1 MRPSIASFIHNQTQ
15 LPAHRIEKV
24 LELLSGGATIPFIA
38 RYRKEMTGS
47 LDETDIGRIAVG
59 QKSYTEITHRQD
71 FILETIRN
79 QEKLTPELERTILQ
93 TMDPTILE
101 DLYLPYKVKRKTRAT
116 KARELGLEPLAD
128 ALWKQTYDYVER
140 LVKPYIGGE
149 VPDAETALQGARDIL
164 AERIS
169 EDSALRGWLRD
180 AFLRHAVIHSKL
192 VKSKEENAQKYRDYF
207 AFTEKLMT
215 IPSHRLLAILRGE
228 QEGCLRIHIEPDPE
242 RTLDQLL
249 LKVCRNRSESA
260 GQVAQAMEDAYKRL
274 LQPSL
279 ENEMKTQ
286 AKEKADSEA
295 IQIFA
300 QNLRALLLAA
310 PLGERRVMALD
321 PGFRTGCKVALL
333 DRDGTL
339 LHHGTI
345 YPHPPHS
352 KAEEARQ
359 AVRHWIDRFQVE
371 AIAIGNGTAGRETL
385 EWLHQSLGDSWKERI
400 YLISE
405 SGASIY
411 SASEVAR
418 EEFPDLDLTV
428 RGAIS
433 IGRRL
438 KDPLAELIK
447 IDPKSIGVGQY
458 QHDVNQK
465 ALKERLDREVE
476 YCVNQVG
483 INLNTASQQ
492 LLTYVSGV
500 GPALA
505 ANIVQYRSEHGAFTQ
520 KKTLLSVPKLGPKA
534 YEQCAGFLRIRD
546 AVNPLDNTGVHPER
560 YGLVEHIAR
569 DQGTNLAGLIRHP
582 DRLKSIVLDRY
593 TSTDVG
599 LPTLQDILQELEK
612 PGLDPRG
619 EAAPP
624 SFAANIRTIDD
635 LQPGM
640 ILPGVVT
647 NLTQFGAFIDLGI
660 KESGMVHLSQMA
672 DRYIKHPD
680 EVVSLQQQVTVNI
693 LDIDHGRKRI
703 SLTMKGVN

>member
-1 MRPSIASFIHNQTQ
+1 MRPSITSYINAQTQ
-15 LPAHRIEKV
+15 LSTHRIDKV
-24 LELLSGGATIPFIA
+24 LELLTGGATIPFIA

-47 LDETDIGRIAVG
+47 LDETEIGRVAEL
-59 QKSYTEITHRQD
+59 KKHYEEIIHRQD
-71 FILETIRN
+71 FILDTIRN
-79 QEKLTPELERTILQ
+79 QDKLTPELERTILQ
-93 TMDPTILE
+93 TMDPAILE
-101 DLYLPYKVKRKTRAT
+101 DLYLPFKVKRKTRAT
-116 KARELGLEPLAD
+116 KAKELGLEPLAD
-128 ALWKQTYDYVER
+128 ALWKQTYEYVDR

-149 VPDAETALQGARDIL
+149 VPDAEAALQGARDIL

-169 EDSALRGWLRD
+169 EDASLRGWLRD
-180 AFLRHAVIHSKL
+180 TFQRHAHIHSKL
-192 VKSKEENAQKYRDYF
+192 VKSKEEDAQKYRDYF
-207 AFTEKLMT
+207 EFSEKLAT

-228 QEGCLRIHIEPDPE
+228 QEGFLRIHAEPDAE
-242 RTLDQLL
+242 RTQDQLNRR
-249 LKVCRNRSESA
+249 VCKNRSESA
-260 GQVAQAMEDAYKRL
+260 AQVGKAAEDAYKRL

-279 ENEMKTQ
+279 ENELKNV
-286 AKEKADSEA
+286 AKEKADTEA

-310 PLGERRVMALD
+310 PLGERRVLAID

-333 DRDGTL
+333 DRDGTF

-345 YPHPPHS
+345 YPHPPQS
-352 KAEEARQ
+352 NSGEAFQ
-359 AVRHWIDRFQVE
+359 AIRHWIDRYSME

-385 EWLHQSLGDSWKERI
+385 EWLHQSLDPSWRERI
-400 YLISE
+400 YLVSE

-465 ALKERLDREVE
+465 ALKDKLDREVE

-483 INLNTASQQ
+483 INLNTASRQ
-492 LLTYVSGV
+492 LLTYVSGL
-500 GPALA
+500 GPVIAE
-505 ANIVQYRSEHGAFTQ
+505 NIVQYRMEHGAFRD
-520 KKTLLSVPKLGPKA
+520 KATLLKVAKLGPKA

-546 AVNPLDNTGVHPER
+546 AANPLDNTGVHPER
-560 YGLVEHIAR
+560 YELVRKMASDQHTDLHGLLH
-569 DQGTNLAGLIRHP
+569 DGGK
-582 DRLKSIVLDRY
+582 LKSIELAHY
-593 TSTDVG
+593 TSAEVG
-599 LPTLQDILQELEK
+599 LPTLQDIVRELEK

-624 SFAANIRTIDD
+624 EFAAHIRSIDD

-640 ILPGVVT
+640 VLPGVV
-647 NLTQFGAFIDLGI
+647 NNITQFGAFIDLGI
-660 KESGMVHLSQMA
+660 KESGLVHLSQMA
-672 DRYIKHPD
+672 DRYIKHPE
-680 EVVSLQQQVTVNI
+680 EVVSLQQQVTVKI
-693 LDIDHGRKRI
+693 LDIDHARKRI
-703 SLTMKGVN
+703 SLTMKGL

>member
-1 MRPSIASFIHNQTQ
+1 MRPSITSYINAQTQ
-15 LPAHRIEKV
+15 LSTHRIDKV
-24 LELLSGGATIPFIA
+24 LELLTGGATIPFIA

-47 LDETDIGRIAVG
+47 LDETEIGRVAEL
-59 QKSYTEITHRQD
+59 KKHYEEIIHRQD
-71 FILETIRN
+71 FILDTIRN
-79 QEKLTPELERTILQ
+79 QDKLTPELERTILQ
-93 TMDPTILE
+93 TMDPAILE
-101 DLYLPYKVKRKTRAT
+101 DLYLPFKVKRKTRAT
-116 KARELGLEPLAD
+116 KAKELGLEPLAD
-128 ALWKQTYDYVER
+128 ALWKQTYEYVDR

-149 VPDAETALQGARDIL
+149 VPDAEAALQGARDIL

-169 EDSALRGWLRD
+169 EDATLRGWLRD
-180 AFLRHAVIHSKL
+180 TFQRHAHIHSKL
-192 VKSKEENAQKYRDYF
+192 VKSKEEDAQKYRDYF
-207 AFTEKLMT
+207 EFSEKLAT

-228 QEGCLRIHIEPDPE
+228 QEGFLRIHAEPDAE
-242 RTLDQLL
+242 RTQDQLNRR
-249 LKVCRNRSESA
+249 VCKNRSESA
-260 GQVAQAMEDAYKRL
+260 AQVGKAAEDAYKRL

-279 ENEMKTQ
+279 ENELKNV
-286 AKEKADSEA
+286 AKDKADTEA

-310 PLGERRVMALD
+310 PLGERRVLAID

-333 DRDGTL
+333 DRDGTF

-345 YPHPPHS
+345 YPHPPQS
-352 KAEEARQ
+352 NSGEAFQ
-359 AVRHWIDRFQVE
+359 ALRHWIDRYSME

-385 EWLHQSLGDSWKERI
+385 EWLHQSLDSSWRERI
-400 YLISE
+400 YLVSE

-465 ALKERLDREVE
+465 ALKDKLDREVE
-476 YCVNQVG
+476 FCVNQVG
-483 INLNTASQQ
+483 INLNTASRQ
-492 LLTYVSGV
+492 LLTYVSGL
-500 GPALA
+500 GPVIAE
-505 ANIVQYRSEHGAFTQ
+505 NIVQYRMEHGAFRD
-520 KKTLLSVPKLGPKA
+520 KATLLKVAKLGPKA

-546 AVNPLDNTGVHPER
+546 AANPLDNTGVHPER
-560 YGLVEHIAR
+560 YELVRKMASDQHTDLHGLLH
-569 DQGTNLAGLIRHP
+569 DGGK
-582 DRLKSIVLDRY
+582 LKSIELAHY
-593 TSTDVG
+593 TSAEVG
-599 LPTLQDILQELEK
+599 LPTLKDIVRELEK

-624 SFAANIRTIDD
+624 EFAAHIRSIDD

-640 ILPGVVT
+640 VLPGVV
-647 NLTQFGAFIDLGI
+647 NNITQFGAFIDLGI
-660 KESGMVHLSQMA
+660 KESGLVHLSQMA
-672 DRYIKHPD
+672 DRYIKHPE
-680 EVVSLQQQVTVNI
+680 EVVSLQQQVTVKI
-693 LDIDHGRKRI
+693 LDIDHARKRI
-703 SLTMKGVN
+703 SLTMKGL

>member
-1 MRPSIASFIHNQTQ
+1 MRPSITSYINAQTQ
-15 LPAHRIEKV
+15 LSTHRIDKV
-24 LELLSGGATIPFIA
+24 LELLTGGATIPFIA

-47 LDETDIGRIAVG
+47 LDETEIGRVAEL
-59 QKSYTEITHRQD
+59 KKHYEEIIHRQD
-71 FILETIRN
+71 FILDTIRN
-79 QEKLTPELERTILQ
+79 QDKLTPELERTILQ
-93 TMDPTILE
+93 TMDPAILE
-101 DLYLPYKVKRKTRAT
+101 DLYLPFKVKRKTRAT
-116 KARELGLEPLAD
+116 KAKELGLEPLAD
-128 ALWKQTYDYVER
+128 ALWKQTYEYVDR

-149 VPDAETALQGARDIL
+149 VPDAEAALQGARDIL

-169 EDSALRGWLRD
+169 EDASLRGWLRD
-180 AFLRHAVIHSKL
+180 TFQRHAHIHSKL
-192 VKSKEENAQKYRDYF
+192 VKSKEEDAQKYRDYF
-207 AFTEKLMT
+207 EFSEKLAS

-228 QEGCLRIHIEPDPE
+228 QEGFLRIHAEPDAE
-242 RTLDQLL
+242 RTQDQLNRR
-249 LKVCRNRSESA
+249 VCKNRSESA
-260 GQVAQAMEDAYKRL
+260 AQVGKAAEDAYKRL

-279 ENEMKTQ
+279 ENELKNV
-286 AKEKADSEA
+286 AKDKADTEA

-310 PLGERRVMALD
+310 PLGERRVLAID

-333 DRDGTL
+333 DRDGTF

-345 YPHPPHS
+345 YPHPPQS
-352 KAEEARQ
+352 NSGEAFQ
-359 AVRHWIDRFQVE
+359 ALRHWIDRYSME

-385 EWLHQSLGDSWKERI
+385 EWLHQSLDPSWRERI
-400 YLISE
+400 YLVSE

-465 ALKERLDREVE
+465 ALKDKLDREVE
-476 YCVNQVG
+476 FCVNQVG
-483 INLNTASQQ
+483 INLNTASRQ
-492 LLTYVSGV
+492 LLTYVSGL
-500 GPALA
+500 GPVIAE
-505 ANIVQYRSEHGAFTQ
+505 NIVQYRMEHGAFRD
-520 KKTLLSVPKLGPKA
+520 KATLLKVAKLGPKA

-546 AVNPLDNTGVHPER
+546 AANPLDNTGVHPER
-560 YGLVEHIAR
+560 YELVRKMASDQHTDLHGLLH
-569 DQGTNLAGLIRHP
+569 DGGK
-582 DRLKSIVLDRY
+582 LKSIELAHY
-593 TSTDVG
+593 TTAEVG
-599 LPTLQDILQELEK
+599 LPTLQDIVRELEK

-624 SFAANIRTIDD
+624 EFAAHIRSIDD

-640 ILPGVVT
+640 VLPGVV
-647 NLTQFGAFIDLGI
+647 NNITQFGAFIDLGI
-660 KESGMVHLSQMA
+660 KESGLVHLSQMA
-672 DRYIKHPD
+672 DRYIKHPE
-680 EVVSLQQQVTVNI
+680 EVVSLQQQVTVKI
-693 LDIDHGRKRI
+693 LDIDHARKRI
-703 SLTMKGVN
+703 SLTMKGL

>member
-1 MRPSIASFIHNQTQ
+1 MRPSITSYINAQTQ
-15 LPAHRIEKV
+15 LSTHRIDKV
-24 LELLSGGATIPFIA
+24 LELLTGGATIPFIA

-47 LDETDIGRIAVG
+47 LDETEIGRVAEL
-59 QKSYTEITHRQD
+59 KKHYEEIIHRQD
-71 FILETIRN
+71 FILDTIRN
-79 QEKLTPELERTILQ
+79 QDKLTPELERTILQ
-93 TMDPTILE
+93 TMDPAILE
-101 DLYLPYKVKRKTRAT
+101 DLYLPFKVKRKTRAT
-116 KARELGLEPLAD
+116 KAKELGLEPLAD
-128 ALWKQTYDYVER
+128 ALWKQTYEYVDR

-149 VPDAETALQGARDIL
+149 VPDAEAALQGARDIL

-169 EDSALRGWLRD
+169 EDASLRGWLRD
-180 AFLRHAVIHSKL
+180 TFQRHAHIHSKL
-192 VKSKEENAQKYRDYF
+192 VKSKEEDAQKYRDYF
-207 AFTEKLMT
+207 EFSEKLAT

-228 QEGCLRIHIEPDPE
+228 QEGFLRIHAEPDAE
-242 RTLDQLL
+242 RTQDQLNRR
-249 LKVCRNRSESA
+249 VCKNRSESA
-260 GQVAQAMEDAYKRL
+260 AQVGKAAEDAYKRL

-279 ENEMKTQ
+279 ENELKNV
-286 AKEKADSEA
+286 AKEKADTEA

-310 PLGERRVMALD
+310 PLGERRVLAID

-333 DRDGTL
+333 DRDGTF

-345 YPHPPHS
+345 YPHPPQS
-352 KAEEARQ
+352 NSGEAFQ
-359 AVRHWIDRFQVE
+359 AIRHWIDRYSME

-385 EWLHQSLGDSWKERI
+385 EWLHQSLDSSWRERI
-400 YLISE
+400 YLVSE

-465 ALKERLDREVE
+465 ALKDKLDREVE

-483 INLNTASQQ
+483 INLNTASRQ
-492 LLTYVSGV
+492 LLTYVSGL
-500 GPALA
+500 GPVIAE
-505 ANIVQYRSEHGAFTQ
+505 NIVQYRMEHGAFRD
-520 KKTLLSVPKLGPKA
+520 KATLLKVAKLGPKA

-546 AVNPLDNTGVHPER
+546 AANPLDNTGVHPER
-560 YGLVEHIAR
+560 YELVRKMASDQHTDLHGLLH
-569 DQGTNLAGLIRHP
+569 DGGK
-582 DRLKSIVLDRY
+582 LKSIELAHY
-593 TSTDVG
+593 TTAEVG
-599 LPTLQDILQELEK
+599 LPTLQDIVRELEK

-624 SFAANIRTIDD
+624 EFAAHIRSIDD

-640 ILPGVVT
+640 VLPGVV
-647 NLTQFGAFIDLGI
+647 NNITQFGAFIDLGI
-660 KESGMVHLSQMA
+660 KESGLVHLSQMA
-672 DRYIKHPD
+672 DRYIKHPE
-680 EVVSLQQQVTVNI
+680 EVVSLQQQVTVKI
-693 LDIDHGRKRI
+693 LDIDHARKRI
-703 SLTMKGVN
+703 SLTMKGL

>member
-1 MRPSIASFIHNQTQ
+1 MRPSITSYINAQTQ
-15 LPAHRIEKV
+15 LSTHRIDKV
-24 LELLSGGATIPFIA
+24 LELLTGGATIPFIA

-47 LDETDIGRIAVG
+47 LDETEIGRVAEL
-59 QKSYTEITHRQD
+59 KKHYEEIIHRQD
-71 FILETIRN
+71 FILDTIRN
-79 QEKLTPELERTILQ
+79 QDKLTPELERTILQ
-93 TMDPTILE
+93 TMDPAILE
-101 DLYLPYKVKRKTRAT
+101 DLYLPFKVKRKTRAT
-116 KARELGLEPLAD
+116 KAKELGLEPLAD
-128 ALWKQTYDYVER
+128 ALWKQTYEYLDR
-140 LVKPYIGGE
+140 LVKPYIKGD
-149 VPDAETALQGARDIL
+149 VPDAEAALQGARDIL

-169 EDSALRGWLRD
+169 EDATLRGWLRD
-180 AFLRHAVIHSKL
+180 TFQRHAHIHSKL
-192 VKSKEENAQKYRDYF
+192 VKSKEEDAQKYRDYF
-207 AFTEKLMT
+207 EFSEKLAT

-228 QEGCLRIHIEPDPE
+228 QEGFLRIHVEPDAE
-242 RTLDQLL
+242 RTQDQLNRR
-249 LKVCRNRSESA
+249 VCKNRSESA
-260 GQVAQAMEDAYKRL
+260 AQVGKAAEDAYKRL

-279 ENEMKTQ
+279 ENELKNV
-286 AKEKADSEA
+286 AKEKADTEA

-310 PLGERRVMALD
+310 PLGERRVLAID

-333 DRDGTL
+333 DRDGTF

-345 YPHPPHS
+345 YPHPPQS
-352 KAEEARQ
+352 NSGEAFQ
-359 AVRHWIDRFQVE
+359 ALRHWIDRYSME

-385 EWLHQSLGDSWKERI
+385 EWLHQSLDPSWRERI
-400 YLISE
+400 YLVSE

-465 ALKERLDREVE
+465 ALKDKLDREVE

-483 INLNTASQQ
+483 INLNTASRQ
-492 LLTYVSGV
+492 LLTYVSGL
-500 GPALA
+500 GPVIAE
-505 ANIVQYRSEHGAFTQ
+505 NIVQYRMEHGAFRD
-520 KKTLLSVPKLGPKA
+520 KATLLKVAKLGPKA

-546 AVNPLDNTGVHPER
+546 AANPLDNTGVHPER
-560 YGLVEHIAR
+560 YELVRKMASDQHTDLHGLLH
-569 DQGTNLAGLIRHP
+569 DGGK
-582 DRLKSIVLDRY
+582 LKSIELAHY
-593 TSTDVG
+593 TTAEVG
-599 LPTLQDILQELEK
+599 LPTLQDIVRELEK

-624 SFAANIRTIDD
+624 EFAAHIRSIDD

-640 ILPGVVT
+640 VLPGVV
-647 NLTQFGAFIDLGI
+647 NNITQFGAFIDLGI
-660 KESGMVHLSQMA
+660 KESGLVHLSQMA
-672 DRYIKHPD
+672 DRYIKHPE
-680 EVVSLQQQVTVNI
+680 EVVSLQQQVTVKI
-693 LDIDHGRKRI
+693 LDIDHARKRI
-703 SLTMKGVN
+703 SLTMKGL

>member
-1 MRPSIASFIHNQTQ
+1 MRPSITSYINAQTQ
-15 LPAHRIEKV
+15 LSTHRIDKV
-24 LELLSGGATIPFIA
+24 LELLTGGATIPFIA

-47 LDETDIGRIAVG
+47 LDETEIGRVAEL
-59 QKSYTEITHRQD
+59 KKHYEEIIHRQD
-71 FILETIRN
+71 FILDTIRN
-79 QEKLTPELERTILQ
+79 QDKLTPELERTILQ
-93 TMDPTILE
+93 TMDPAILE
-101 DLYLPYKVKRKTRAT
+101 DLYLPFKVKRKTRAT
-116 KARELGLEPLAD
+116 KAKELGLEPLAD
-128 ALWKQTYDYVER
+128 ALWKQTYEYVDR

-149 VPDAETALQGARDIL
+149 VPDAEAALQGARDIL

-169 EDSALRGWLRD
+169 EDASLRGWLRD
-180 AFLRHAVIHSKL
+180 TFQRHAHIHSKL
-192 VKSKEENAQKYRDYF
+192 VKSKEEDAQKYRDYF
-207 AFTEKLMT
+207 EFSEKLAT

-228 QEGCLRIHIEPDPE
+228 QEGFLRIHAEPDAE
-242 RTLDQLL
+242 RTQDQLNRR
-249 LKVCRNRSESA
+249 VCKNRSESA
-260 GQVAQAMEDAYKRL
+260 AQVGKAAEDAYKRL

-279 ENEMKTQ
+279 ENELKNV
-286 AKEKADSEA
+286 AKEKADTEA

-310 PLGERRVMALD
+310 PLGERRVLAID

-333 DRDGTL
+333 DRDGTF

-345 YPHPPHS
+345 YPHPPQS
-352 KAEEARQ
+352 NSGEAFQ
-359 AVRHWIDRFQVE
+359 AIRHWIDRYSME

-385 EWLHQSLGDSWKERI
+385 EWLHQSLDPSWRERI
-400 YLISE
+400 YLVSE

-465 ALKERLDREVE
+465 ALKDKLDREVE
-476 YCVNQVG
+476 FCVNQVG
-483 INLNTASQQ
+483 INLNTASRQ
-492 LLTYVSGV
+492 LLTYVSGL
-500 GPALA
+500 GPVIAE
-505 ANIVQYRSEHGAFTQ
+505 NIVQYRMEHGAFRD
-520 KKTLLSVPKLGPKA
+520 KATLLKVAKLGPKA

-546 AVNPLDNTGVHPER
+546 AANPLDNTGVHPER
-560 YGLVEHIAR
+560 YELVRKMASDQHTDLHGLLH
-569 DQGTNLAGLIRHP
+569 DGGK
-582 DRLKSIVLDRY
+582 LKSIELAHY
-593 TSTDVG
+593 TTAEVG
-599 LPTLQDILQELEK
+599 LPTLQDIVRELEK

-624 SFAANIRTIDD
+624 EFAAHIRSIDD

-640 ILPGVVT
+640 VLPGVV
-647 NLTQFGAFIDLGI
+647 NNITQFGAFIDLGI
-660 KESGMVHLSQMA
+660 KESGLVHLSQMA
-672 DRYIKHPD
+672 DRYIKHPE
-680 EVVSLQQQVTVNI
+680 EVVSLQQQVTVKI
-693 LDIDHGRKRI
+693 LDIDHARKRI
-703 SLTMKGVN
+703 SLTMKGL

>member
-1 MRPSIASFIHNQTQ
+1 MRPSITSYINAQTQ
-15 LPAHRIEKV
+15 LSTHRIDKV
-24 LELLSGGATIPFIA
+24 LELLTGGATIPFIA

-47 LDETDIGRIAVG
+47 LDETEIGRVAEL
-59 QKSYTEITHRQD
+59 KKHYEEIIHRQD
-71 FILETIRN
+71 FILDTIRN
-79 QEKLTPELERTILQ
+79 QDKLTPELERTILQ
-93 TMDPTILE
+93 TMDPAILE
-101 DLYLPYKVKRKTRAT
+101 DLYLPFKVKRKTRAT
-116 KARELGLEPLAD
+116 KAKELGLEPLAD
-128 ALWKQTYDYVER
+128 ALWKQTYEYVDR
-140 LVKPYIGGE
+140 LVKPYIKDE
-149 VPDAETALQGARDIL
+149 VPDAEVALQGARDIL

-169 EDSALRGWLRD
+169 EDATLRGWLRD
-180 AFLRHAVIHSKL
+180 TFQRHAHIHSKL
-192 VKSKEENAQKYRDYF
+192 VKSKEEDAQKYRDYF
-207 AFTEKLMT
+207 EFSEKLAT

-228 QEGCLRIHIEPDPE
+228 QEGFLRIHAEPDAE
-242 RTLDQLL
+242 RTQDQLNRR
-249 LKVCRNRSESA
+249 VCKNRSESA
-260 GQVAQAMEDAYKRL
+260 AQVGKAAEDAYKRL

-279 ENEMKTQ
+279 ENELKNV
-286 AKEKADSEA
+286 AKEKADTEA

-310 PLGERRVMALD
+310 PLGERRVLAID

-333 DRDGTL
+333 DRDGTF

-345 YPHPPHS
+345 YPHPPQS
-352 KAEEARQ
+352 NSGEAFQ
-359 AVRHWIDRFQVE
+359 ALRHWIDRYSME

-385 EWLHQSLGDSWKERI
+385 EWLHQSLDSSWRERI
-400 YLISE
+400 YLVSE

-465 ALKERLDREVE
+465 ALKDKLDREVE

-483 INLNTASQQ
+483 INLNTASRQ
-492 LLTYVSGV
+492 LLTYVSGL
-500 GPALA
+500 GPVIAE
-505 ANIVQYRSEHGAFTQ
+505 NIVQYRMEHGAFRD
-520 KKTLLSVPKLGPKA
+520 KATLLKVAKLGPKA

-546 AVNPLDNTGVHPER
+546 AANPLDNTGVHPER
-560 YGLVEHIAR
+560 YELVRKMASDQHTDLHGLLH
-569 DQGTNLAGLIRHP
+569 DGGK
-582 DRLKSIVLDRY
+582 LKSIELAHY
-593 TSTDVG
+593 TTAEVG
-599 LPTLQDILQELEK
+599 LPTLQDIVRELEK

-624 SFAANIRTIDD
+624 EFAAHIRSIDD

-640 ILPGVVT
+640 VLPGVV
-647 NLTQFGAFIDLGI
+647 NNITQFGAFIDLGI
-660 KESGMVHLSQMA
+660 KESGLVHLSQMA
-672 DRYIKHPD
+672 DRYIKHPE
-680 EVVSLQQQVTVNI
+680 EVVSLQQQVTVKI
-693 LDIDHGRKRI
+693 LDIDHARKRI
-703 SLTMKGVN
+703 SLTMKGL

>member
-1 MRPSIASFIHNQTQ
+1 MQ
-15 LPAHRIEKV
+15 LPTHRIDKV

-47 LDETDIGRIAVG
+47 LDETEIARIAELKK
-59 QKSYTEITHRQD
+59 QYDEITHRQD
-71 FILETIRN
+71 FILDTIRN

-93 TMDPTILE
+93 TMDPAILE
-101 DLYLPYKVKRKTRAT
+101 DLYLPFKVKRKTRAT
-116 KARELGLEPLAD
+116 KAKELGLEPLAD
-128 ALWKQTYDYVER
+128 ALWKQTYEYLDR
-140 LVKPYIGGE
+140 LVKPYIKGD
-149 VPDAETALQGARDIL
+149 VPDAEAALQGARDIL

-169 EDSALRGWLRD
+169 EDATLRGWLRD
-180 AFLRHAVIHSKL
+180 TFQRHALIHSKL
-192 VKSKEENAQKYRDYF
+192 VKSKEEDAQKYRDYF
-207 AFTEKLMT
+207 EFSEKLAS

-228 QEGCLRIHIEPDPE
+228 QEGYLRIHVEPDVE
-242 RTLDQLL
+242 RTQDQLNRR
-249 LKVCRNRSESA
+249 VCKNRSESA
-260 GQVAQAMEDAYKRL
+260 AQVGKAAEDAYKRL

-279 ENEMKTQ
+279 ENELKNV
-286 AKEKADSEA
+286 AKEKADTEA

-310 PLGERRVMALD
+310 PLGERRVLAID

-333 DRDGTL
+333 DRDGTF

-345 YPHPPHS
+345 YPHPPQS
-352 KAEEARQ
+352 NPSEAFQ
-359 AVRHWIDRFQVE
+359 AVRHWIDRYAIE

-385 EWLHQSLGDSWKERI
+385 DWLHQSLDPSWRERI
-400 YLISE
+400 YLVSE

-465 ALKERLDREVE
+465 ALKDKLDREVE

-483 INLNTASQQ
+483 INLNTASRQ
-492 LLTYVSGV
+492 LLTYVSGLGSV
-500 GPALA
+500 IAE
-505 ANIVQYRSEHGAFTQ
+505 NIVQYRLDHGAFRD
-520 KKTLLSVPKLGPKA
+520 KATLLKVAKLGPKA

-546 AVNPLDNTGVHPER
+546 AANPLDNTGVHPER
-560 YGLVEHIAR
+560 YELVRRMASDQHTDLNGLLH
-569 DQGTNLAGLIRHP
+569 DAGK
-582 DRLKSIVLDRY
+582 LKSVALDRY
-593 TSTDVG
+593 ATSEVG
-599 LPTLQDILQELEK
+599 LPTLKDIIHELEK

-624 SFAANIRTIDD
+624 EFAAHIRSIDD

-640 ILPGVVT
+640 VLPGVV
-647 NLTQFGAFIDLGI
+647 NNITQFGAFIDLGI
-660 KESGMVHLSQMA
+660 KESGLVHLSQMA
-672 DRYIKHPD
+672 DRYIKHPE
-680 EVVSLQQQVTVNI
+680 EVVSLQQQVTVKI
-693 LDIDHGRKRI
+693 LDIDHARKRI
-703 SLTMKGVN
+703 SLTMKGI

>member
-1 MRPSIASFIHNQTQ
+1 MRPSITSYINAQTQ
-15 LPAHRIEKV
+15 LSTHRIDKV
-24 LELLSGGATIPFIA
+24 LELLTGGATIPFIA

-47 LDETDIGRIAVG
+47 LDETEIGRVAEL
-59 QKSYTEITHRQD
+59 KKHFEEIIHRQD
-71 FILETIRN
+71 FILDTIRN
-79 QEKLTPELERTILQ
+79 QDKLTPELERTILQ
-93 TMDPTILE
+93 TMDPAILE
-101 DLYLPYKVKRKTRAT
+101 DLYLPFKVKRKTRAT
-116 KARELGLEPLAD
+116 KAKELGLEPLAD
-128 ALWKQTYDYVER
+128 ALWKQTYEYVDR

-149 VPDAETALQGARDIL
+149 VPDAEAALQGARDIL

-169 EDSALRGWLRD
+169 EDASLRGWLRD
-180 AFLRHAVIHSKL
+180 TFQRHAHIHSKL
-192 VKSKEENAQKYRDYF
+192 VKSKEEDAQKYRDYF
-207 AFTEKLMT
+207 EFSEKLAT

-228 QEGCLRIHIEPDPE
+228 QEGFLRIHVEPDAE
-242 RTLDQLL
+242 RTQDQLNRR
-249 LKVCRNRSESA
+249 VCKNRSESA
-260 GQVAQAMEDAYKRL
+260 AQVGKAAEDAYKRL

-279 ENEMKTQ
+279 ENELKNV
-286 AKEKADSEA
+286 AKEKADTEA

-310 PLGERRVMALD
+310 PLGERRVLAID

-333 DRDGTL
+333 DRDGTF

-345 YPHPPHS
+345 YPHPPQS
-352 KAEEARQ
+352 NSGEAFQ
-359 AVRHWIDRFQVE
+359 AIRHWIDRYSME

-385 EWLHQSLGDSWKERI
+385 EWLHQSLDPSWRERI
-400 YLISE
+400 YLVSE

-465 ALKERLDREVE
+465 ALKDKLDREVE

-483 INLNTASQQ
+483 INLNTASRQ
-492 LLTYVSGV
+492 LLTYVSGL
-500 GPALA
+500 GPVIAE
-505 ANIVQYRSEHGAFTQ
+505 NIVQYRMEHGAFRD
-520 KKTLLSVPKLGPKA
+520 KATLLKVAKLGPKA

-546 AVNPLDNTGVHPER
+546 AANPLDNTGVHPER
-560 YGLVEHIAR
+560 YELVRKMASDQHTDLHGLLH
-569 DQGTNLAGLIRHP
+569 DGGK
-582 DRLKSIVLDRY
+582 LKSIELAHY
-593 TSTDVG
+593 TTAEVG
-599 LPTLQDILQELEK
+599 LPTLQDIVRELEK

-624 SFAANIRTIDD
+624 EFAAHIRSIDD

-640 ILPGVVT
+640 VLPGVV
-647 NLTQFGAFIDLGI
+647 NNITQFGAFIDLGI
-660 KESGMVHLSQMA
+660 KESGLVHLSQMA
-672 DRYIKHPD
+672 DRYIKHPE
-680 EVVSLQQQVTVNI
+680 EVVSLQQQVTVKI
-693 LDIDHGRKRI
+693 LDIDHARKRI
-703 SLTMKGVN
+703 SLTMKGL

>member
-1 MRPSIASFIHNQTQ
+1 MRPSITSYINAQTQ
-15 LPAHRIEKV
+15 LSTHRIDKV
-24 LELLSGGATIPFIA
+24 LELLTGGATIPFIA

-47 LDETDIGRIAVG
+47 LDETEIGRVAEL
-59 QKSYTEITHRQD
+59 KKHYEEIIHRQD
-71 FILETIRN
+71 FILDTIRN
-79 QEKLTPELERTILQ
+79 QDKLTPELERTILQ
-93 TMDPTILE
+93 TMDPAILE
-101 DLYLPYKVKRKTRAT
+101 DLYLPFKVKRKTRAT
-116 KARELGLEPLAD
+116 KAKELGLEPLAD
-128 ALWKQTYDYVER
+128 ALWKQSYEYVDR

-149 VPDAETALQGARDIL
+149 VPDAEAALQGARDIL

-169 EDSALRGWLRD
+169 EDASLRGWLRD
-180 AFLRHAVIHSKL
+180 TFQRHAHIHSKL
-192 VKSKEENAQKYRDYF
+192 VKSKEEDAQKYRDYF
-207 AFTEKLMT
+207 EFSEKLAT

-228 QEGCLRIHIEPDPE
+228 QEGFLRIHAEPDAE
-242 RTLDQLL
+242 RTQDQLNRR
-249 LKVCRNRSESA
+249 VCKNRSESA
-260 GQVAQAMEDAYKRL
+260 AQVGKAAEDAYKRL

-279 ENEMKTQ
+279 ENELKNV
-286 AKEKADSEA
+286 AKEKADTEA

-310 PLGERRVMALD
+310 PLGERRVLAID

-333 DRDGTL
+333 DRDGTF

-345 YPHPPHS
+345 YPHPPQS
-352 KAEEARQ
+352 NSGEAFQ
-359 AVRHWIDRFQVE
+359 ALRHWIDRYSME

-385 EWLHQSLGDSWKERI
+385 EWLHQSLDPSWRERI
-400 YLISE
+400 YLVSE

-465 ALKERLDREVE
+465 ALKDKLDREVE

-483 INLNTASQQ
+483 INLNTASRQ
-492 LLTYVSGV
+492 LLTYVSGL
-500 GPALA
+500 GPVIAE
-505 ANIVQYRSEHGAFTQ
+505 NIVQYRMEHGAFRD
-520 KKTLLSVPKLGPKA
+520 KATLLKVAKLGPKA

-546 AVNPLDNTGVHPER
+546 AANPLDNTGVHPER
-560 YGLVEHIAR
+560 YELVRKMASDQHTDLHGLLH
-569 DQGTNLAGLIRHP
+569 DGGK
-582 DRLKSIVLDRY
+582 LKSIELAHY
-593 TSTDVG
+593 TTAEVG
-599 LPTLQDILQELEK
+599 LPTLQDIVRELEK

-624 SFAANIRTIDD
+624 EFAAHIRSIDD

-640 ILPGVVT
+640 VLPGVV
-647 NLTQFGAFIDLGI
+647 NNITQFGAFIDLGI
-660 KESGMVHLSQMA
+660 KESGLVHLSQMA
-672 DRYIKHPD
+672 DRYIKHPE
-680 EVVSLQQQVTVNI
+680 EVVSLQQQVTVKI
-693 LDIDHGRKRI
+693 LDIDHARKRI
-703 SLTMKGVN
+703 SLTMKGL

>member
-1 MRPSIASFIHNQTQ
+1 MRPSITSYINAQTQ
-15 LPAHRIEKV
+15 LSTHRIDKV
-24 LELLSGGATIPFIA
+24 LELLTGGATIPFIA

-47 LDETDIGRIAVG
+47 LDETEIGRVAEL
-59 QKSYTEITHRQD
+59 KKHYEEIIHRQD
-71 FILETIRN
+71 FILDTIRN
-79 QEKLTPELERTILQ
+79 QDKLTPELERTILQ
-93 TMDPTILE
+93 TMDPAILE
-101 DLYLPYKVKRKTRAT
+101 DLYLPFKVKRKTRAT
-116 KARELGLEPLAD
+116 KAKELGLEPLAD
-128 ALWKQTYDYVER
+128 ALWKQTYEYVDR

-149 VPDAETALQGARDIL
+149 VPDAEAALQGARDIL

-169 EDSALRGWLRD
+169 EDASLRGWLRD
-180 AFLRHAVIHSKL
+180 TFQRHAHIHSKL
-192 VKSKEENAQKYRDYF
+192 VKSKEEDAQKYRDYF
-207 AFTEKLMT
+207 EFSEKLAT

-228 QEGCLRIHIEPDPE
+228 QEGFLRIHAEPDAE
-242 RTLDQLL
+242 RTQDQLNRR
-249 LKVCRNRSESA
+249 VCKNRSESA
-260 GQVAQAMEDAYKRL
+260 AQVGKAAEDAYKRL

-279 ENEMKTQ
+279 ENELKNV
-286 AKEKADSEA
+286 AKEKADTEA

-310 PLGERRVMALD
+310 PLGERRVLAID

-333 DRDGTL
+333 DRDGTF

-345 YPHPPHS
+345 YPHPPQS
-352 KAEEARQ
+352 NSGEAFQ
-359 AVRHWIDRFQVE
+359 AIRHWIDRYSME

-385 EWLHQSLGDSWKERI
+385 EWLHQSLDPSWRERI
-400 YLISE
+400 YLVSE

-465 ALKERLDREVE
+465 ALKDKLDREVE

-483 INLNTASQQ
+483 INLNTASRQ
-492 LLTYVSGV
+492 LLTYVSGL
-500 GPALA
+500 GPVIAE
-505 ANIVQYRSEHGAFTQ
+505 NIVQYRMEHGAFRD
-520 KKTLLSVPKLGPKA
+520 KATLLKVAKLGPKA

-546 AVNPLDNTGVHPER
+546 AANPLDNTGVHPER
-560 YGLVEHIAR
+560 YELVRKMSSDQHTDLHGLLH
-569 DQGTNLAGLIRHP
+569 DGGK
-582 DRLKSIVLDRY
+582 LKSIELAHY
-593 TSTDVG
+593 TTAEVG
-599 LPTLQDILQELEK
+599 LPTLQDIVRELEK

-624 SFAANIRTIDD
+624 EFAAHIRSIDD

-640 ILPGVVT
+640 VLPGVV
-647 NLTQFGAFIDLGI
+647 NNITQFGAFIDLGI
-660 KESGMVHLSQMA
+660 KESGLVHLSQMA
-672 DRYIKHPD
+672 DRYIKHPE
-680 EVVSLQQQVTVNI
+680 EVVSLQQQVTVKI
-693 LDIDHGRKRI
+693 LDIDHARKRI
-703 SLTMKGVN
+703 SLTMKGL

>member
-1 MRPSIASFIHNQTQ
+1 MRPSITSYINAQTQ
-15 LPAHRIEKV
+15 LSTHRIDKV
-24 LELLSGGATIPFIA
+24 LELLTGGATIPFIA

-47 LDETDIGRIAVG
+47 LDETEIGRVAEL
-59 QKSYTEITHRQD
+59 KKHYEEIIHRQD
-71 FILETIRN
+71 FILDTIRN
-79 QEKLTPELERTILQ
+79 QDKLTPELERTILQ
-93 TMDPTILE
+93 TMDPAILE
-101 DLYLPYKVKRKTRAT
+101 DLYLPFKVKRKTRAT
-116 KARELGLEPLAD
+116 KAKELGLEPLAD
-128 ALWKQTYDYVER
+128 ALWKQTYEYVDR

-149 VPDAETALQGARDIL
+149 VPDAEAALQGARDIL

-169 EDSALRGWLRD
+169 EDATLRGWLRD
-180 AFLRHAVIHSKL
+180 TFQRHAHIHSKL
-192 VKSKEENAQKYRDYF
+192 VKSKEEDAQKYRDYF
-207 AFTEKLMT
+207 EFSEKLAT
-215 IPSHRLLAILRGE
+215 IPSHRLLAMLRGE
-228 QEGCLRIHIEPDPE
+228 QEGFLRIHVEPDAE
-242 RTLDQLL
+242 RTQDQLNRR
-249 LKVCRNRSESA
+249 VCKNRSESA
-260 GQVAQAMEDAYKRL
+260 AQVGKAAEDAYKRL

-279 ENEMKTQ
+279 ENELKNV
-286 AKEKADSEA
+286 AKEKADTEA

-310 PLGERRVMALD
+310 PLGERRVLAID

-333 DRDGTL
+333 DRDGTF

-345 YPHPPHS
+345 YPHPPQS
-352 KAEEARQ
+352 NSGEAFQ
-359 AVRHWIDRFQVE
+359 ALRHWIDRYSME

-385 EWLHQSLGDSWKERI
+385 EWLHQSLDPSWRERI
-400 YLISE
+400 YLVSE

-465 ALKERLDREVE
+465 ALKDKLDREVE

-483 INLNTASQQ
+483 INLNTASRQ
-492 LLTYVSGV
+492 LLTYVSGL
-500 GPALA
+500 GPVIAE
-505 ANIVQYRSEHGAFTQ
+505 NIVQYRMEHGAFRD
-520 KKTLLSVPKLGPKA
+520 KATLLKVAKLGPKA

-546 AVNPLDNTGVHPER
+546 AANPLDNTGVHPER
-560 YGLVEHIAR
+560 YELVRKMASDQHTDLHGLLH
-569 DQGTNLAGLIRHP
+569 DGGK
-582 DRLKSIVLDRY
+582 LKSIELAHY
-593 TSTDVG
+593 TSAEVG
-599 LPTLQDILQELEK
+599 LPTLKDIVRELEK

-624 SFAANIRTIDD
+624 EFAAHIRSIDD

-640 ILPGVVT
+640 VLPGVV
-647 NLTQFGAFIDLGI
+647 NNITQFGAFIDLGI
-660 KESGMVHLSQMA
+660 KESGLVHLSQMA
-672 DRYIKHPD
+672 DRYIKHPE
-680 EVVSLQQQVTVNI
+680 EVVSLQQQVTVKI
-693 LDIDHGRKRI
+693 LDIDHARKRI
-703 SLTMKGVN
+703 SLTMKGL

>member
-1 MRPSIASFIHNQTQ
+1 MRPSITSYINAQTQ
-15 LPAHRIEKV
+15 LSTHRIDKV
-24 LELLSGGATIPFIA
+24 LELLTGGATIPFIA

-47 LDETDIGRIAVG
+47 LDETEIGRVAEL
-59 QKSYTEITHRQD
+59 KKHYEEIIHRQD
-71 FILETIRN
+71 FILDTIRN
-79 QEKLTPELERTILQ
+79 QDKLTPELERTILQ
-93 TMDPTILE
+93 TMDPAILE
-101 DLYLPYKVKRKTRAT
+101 DLYLPFKVKRKTRAT
-116 KARELGLEPLAD
+116 KAKELGLEPLAD
-128 ALWKQTYDYVER
+128 ALWKQTYEYVDR

-149 VPDAETALQGARDIL
+149 VPDAEAALQGARDIL

-169 EDSALRGWLRD
+169 EDASLRGWLRD
-180 AFLRHAVIHSKL
+180 TFQRHAHIHSKL
-192 VKSKEENAQKYRDYF
+192 VKSKEEDAQKYRDYF
-207 AFTEKLMT
+207 EFSEKLAT

-228 QEGCLRIHIEPDPE
+228 QEGFLRIHAEPDAE
-242 RTLDQLL
+242 RTQDQLNRR
-249 LKVCRNRSESA
+249 VCKNRSESA
-260 GQVAQAMEDAYKRL
+260 AQVGKAAEDAYKRL

-279 ENEMKTQ
+279 ENELKNV
-286 AKEKADSEA
+286 AKEKADTEA

-310 PLGERRVMALD
+310 PLGERRVLAID

-333 DRDGTL
+333 DRDGTF

-345 YPHPPHS
+345 YPHPPQS
-352 KAEEARQ
+352 NSGEAFQ
-359 AVRHWIDRFQVE
+359 ALRHWIDRYSME

-385 EWLHQSLGDSWKERI
+385 EWLHQSLDPSWRERI
-400 YLISE
+400 YLVSE

-465 ALKERLDREVE
+465 ALKDKLDREVE

-483 INLNTASQQ
+483 INLNTASRQ
-492 LLTYVSGV
+492 LLTYVSGL
-500 GPALA
+500 GPVIAE
-505 ANIVQYRSEHGAFTQ
+505 NIVQYRMEHGAFRD
-520 KKTLLSVPKLGPKA
+520 KATLLKVAKLGPKA

-546 AVNPLDNTGVHPER
+546 AANPLDNTGVHPER
-560 YGLVEHIAR
+560 YELVRKMASDQHTDLHGLLH
-569 DQGTNLAGLIRHP
+569 DGGK
-582 DRLKSIVLDRY
+582 LKSIELAHY
-593 TSTDVG
+593 TTAEVG
-599 LPTLQDILQELEK
+599 LPTLQDIVRELEK

-624 SFAANIRTIDD
+624 EFAAHIRSIDD

-640 ILPGVVT
+640 VLPGVV
-647 NLTQFGAFIDLGI
+647 NNITQFGAFIDLGI
-660 KESGMVHLSQMA
+660 KESGLVHLSQMA
-672 DRYIKHPD
+672 DRYIKHPE
-680 EVVSLQQQVTVNI
+680 EVVSLQQQVTVKI
-693 LDIDHGRKRI
+693 LDIDHARKRI
-703 SLTMKGVN
+703 SLTMKGL

>member
-1 MRPSIASFIHNQTQ
+1 MRPSITSYINAQTQ
-15 LPAHRIEKV
+15 LSTHRIDKV
-24 LELLSGGATIPFIA
+24 LELLTGGATIPFIA

-47 LDETDIGRIAVG
+47 LDETEIGRVAEL
-59 QKSYTEITHRQD
+59 KKHYEEIIHRQD
-71 FILETIRN
+71 FILDTIRN
-79 QEKLTPELERTILQ
+79 QDKLTPELERTILQ
-93 TMDPTILE
+93 TMDPAILE
-101 DLYLPYKVKRKTRAT
+101 DLYLPFKVKRKTRAT
-116 KARELGLEPLAD
+116 KAKELGLEPLAD
-128 ALWKQTYDYVER
+128 ALWKQSYEYVDR
-140 LVKPYIGGE
+140 LVKPYIKGE
-149 VPDAETALQGARDIL
+149 VPDAEAALQGARDIL

-169 EDSALRGWLRD
+169 EDASLRGWLRD
-180 AFLRHAVIHSKL
+180 TFQRHAHIHSKL
-192 VKSKEENAQKYRDYF
+192 VKSKEEDAQKYRDYF
-207 AFTEKLMT
+207 EFSEKLAT

-228 QEGCLRIHIEPDPE
+228 QEGFLRIHAEPDAE
-242 RTLDQLL
+242 RTQDQLNRR
-249 LKVCRNRSESA
+249 VCKNRSESA
-260 GQVAQAMEDAYKRL
+260 AQVGKAAEDAYKRL

-279 ENEMKTQ
+279 ENELKNV
-286 AKEKADSEA
+286 AKEKADTEA

-310 PLGERRVMALD
+310 PLGERRVLAID

-333 DRDGTL
+333 DRDGTF

-345 YPHPPHS
+345 YPHPPQS
-352 KAEEARQ
+352 NSGEAFQ
-359 AVRHWIDRFQVE
+359 AIRHWIDRYSME

-385 EWLHQSLGDSWKERI
+385 EWLHQSLDPSWRERI
-400 YLISE
+400 YLVSE

-465 ALKERLDREVE
+465 ALKDKLDREVE

-483 INLNTASQQ
+483 INLNTASRQ
-492 LLTYVSGV
+492 LLTYVSGL
-500 GPALA
+500 GPVIAE
-505 ANIVQYRSEHGAFTQ
+505 NIVQYRMEHGAFRD
-520 KKTLLSVPKLGPKA
+520 KATLLKVAKLGPKA

-546 AVNPLDNTGVHPER
+546 AANPLDNTGVHPER
-560 YGLVEHIAR
+560 YELVRKMASDQHTDLHGLLH
-569 DQGTNLAGLIRHP
+569 DGGK
-582 DRLKSIVLDRY
+582 LKSIELAHY
-593 TSTDVG
+593 TTAEVG
-599 LPTLQDILQELEK
+599 LPTLQDIVRELEK

-624 SFAANIRTIDD
+624 EFAAHIRSIDD

-640 ILPGVVT
+640 VLPGVV
-647 NLTQFGAFIDLGI
+647 NNITQFGAFIDLGI
-660 KESGMVHLSQMA
+660 KESGLVHLSQMA
-672 DRYIKHPD
+672 DRYIKHPE
-680 EVVSLQQQVTVNI
+680 EVVSLQQQVTVKI
-693 LDIDHGRKRI
+693 LDIDHARKRI
-703 SLTMKGVN
+703 SLTMKGL

>member
-1 MRPSIASFIHNQTQ
+1 MRPSITSYINAQTQ
-15 LPAHRIEKV
+15 LSTHRIDKV
-24 LELLSGGATIPFIA
+24 LELLTGGATIPFIA

-47 LDETDIGRIAVG
+47 LDETEIGRVAEL
-59 QKSYTEITHRQD
+59 KKHYEEIIHRQD
-71 FILETIRN
+71 FILDTIRN
-79 QEKLTPELERTILQ
+79 QDKLTPELERTILQ
-93 TMDPTILE
+93 TMDPAILE
-101 DLYLPYKVKRKTRAT
+101 DLYLPFKVKRKTRAT
-116 KARELGLEPLAD
+116 KAKELGLEPLAD
-128 ALWKQTYDYVER
+128 ALWKQTYEYVDR

-149 VPDAETALQGARDIL
+149 VPDAEAALQGARDIL

-169 EDSALRGWLRD
+169 EDASLRGWLRD
-180 AFLRHAVIHSKL
+180 TFQRHAHIHSKL
-192 VKSKEENAQKYRDYF
+192 VKSKEEDAQKYRDYF
-207 AFTEKLMT
+207 EFSEKLAT

-228 QEGCLRIHIEPDPE
+228 QEGFLRIHAEPDAE
-242 RTLDQLL
+242 RTQDQLNRR
-249 LKVCRNRSESA
+249 VCKNRSESA
-260 GQVAQAMEDAYKRL
+260 AQVGKAAEDAYKRL

-279 ENEMKTQ
+279 ENELKNV
-286 AKEKADSEA
+286 AKEKADTEA

-310 PLGERRVMALD
+310 PLGERRVLAID

-333 DRDGTL
+333 DRDGTF

-345 YPHPPHS
+345 YPHPPQS
-352 KAEEARQ
+352 NSGEAFQ
-359 AVRHWIDRFQVE
+359 ALRHWIDRYSME

-385 EWLHQSLGDSWKERI
+385 EWLHQSLDPSWRERI
-400 YLISE
+400 YLVSE

-465 ALKERLDREVE
+465 ALKDKLDREVE

-483 INLNTASQQ
+483 INLNTASRQ
-492 LLTYVSGV
+492 LLTYVSGL
-500 GPALA
+500 GPVIAE
-505 ANIVQYRSEHGAFTQ
+505 NIVQYRMEHGAFRD
-520 KKTLLSVPKLGPKA
+520 KATLLKVAKLGPKA

-546 AVNPLDNTGVHPER
+546 AANPLDNTGVHPER
-560 YGLVEHIAR
+560 YELVRKMASDQHTDLHGLLH
-569 DQGTNLAGLIRHP
+569 DGGK
-582 DRLKSIVLDRY
+582 LKSIELAHY
-593 TSTDVG
+593 TSAEVG
-599 LPTLQDILQELEK
+599 LPTLKDIVRELEK

-624 SFAANIRTIDD
+624 EFAAHIRSIDD

-640 ILPGVVT
+640 VLPGVV
-647 NLTQFGAFIDLGI
+647 NNITQFGAFIDLGI
-660 KESGMVHLSQMA
+660 KESGLVHLSQMA
-672 DRYIKHPD
+672 DRYIKHPE
-680 EVVSLQQQVTVNI
+680 EVVSLQQQVTVKI
-693 LDIDHGRKRI
+693 LDIDHARKRI
-703 SLTMKGVN
+703 SLTMKGL

>member
-1 MRPSIASFIHNQTQ
+1 MRPSITSYINAQTQ
-15 LPAHRIEKV
+15 LSTHRIDKV
-24 LELLSGGATIPFIA
+24 LELLTGGATIPFIA

-47 LDETDIGRIAVG
+47 LDETEIGRVAEL
-59 QKSYTEITHRQD
+59 KKHYEEIIHRQD
-71 FILETIRN
+71 FILDTIRN
-79 QEKLTPELERTILQ
+79 QDKLTPELERTILQ
-93 TMDPTILE
+93 TMDPAILE
-101 DLYLPYKVKRKTRAT
+101 DLYLPFKVKRKTRAT
-116 KARELGLEPLAD
+116 KAKELGLEPLAD
-128 ALWKQTYDYVER
+128 ALWKQTYEYVDR

-149 VPDAETALQGARDIL
+149 VPDAEAALQGARDIL

-169 EDSALRGWLRD
+169 EDATLRGWLRD
-180 AFLRHAVIHSKL
+180 TFQRHAHIHSKL
-192 VKSKEENAQKYRDYF
+192 VKSKEEDAQKYRDYF
-207 AFTEKLMT
+207 EFSEKLAT

-228 QEGCLRIHIEPDPE
+228 QEGFLRIHAEPDAE
-242 RTLDQLL
+242 RTQDQLNRR
-249 LKVCRNRSESA
+249 VCKNRSESA
-260 GQVAQAMEDAYKRL
+260 AQVGKAAEDAYKRL

-279 ENEMKTQ
+279 ENELKNV
-286 AKEKADSEA
+286 AKEKADTEA

-310 PLGERRVMALD
+310 PLGERRVLAID

-333 DRDGTL
+333 DRDGTF

-345 YPHPPHS
+345 YPHPPQS
-352 KAEEARQ
+352 NSGEAFQ
-359 AVRHWIDRFQVE
+359 ALRHWIDRYSME

-385 EWLHQSLGDSWKERI
+385 EWLHQSLDPSWRERI
-400 YLISE
+400 YLVSE

-465 ALKERLDREVE
+465 ALKDKLDREVE

-483 INLNTASQQ
+483 INLNTASRQ
-492 LLTYVSGV
+492 LLTYVSGL
-500 GPALA
+500 GPVIAE
-505 ANIVQYRSEHGAFTQ
+505 NIVQYRMEHGAFRD
-520 KKTLLSVPKLGPKA
+520 KATLLKVAKLGPKA

-546 AVNPLDNTGVHPER
+546 AANPLDNTGVHPER
-560 YGLVEHIAR
+560 YELVRKMASDQHTDLHGLLH
-569 DQGTNLAGLIRHP
+569 DGGK
-582 DRLKSIVLDRY
+582 LKSIELAHY
-593 TSTDVG
+593 TSAEVG
-599 LPTLQDILQELEK
+599 LPTLQDIVRELEK

-624 SFAANIRTIDD
+624 EFAAHIRSIDD

-640 ILPGVVT
+640 VLPGVV
-647 NLTQFGAFIDLGI
+647 NNITQFGAFIDLGI
-660 KESGMVHLSQMA
+660 KESGLVHLSQMA
-672 DRYIKHPD
+672 DRYIKHPE
-680 EVVSLQQQVTVNI
+680 EVVSLQQQVTVKI
-693 LDIDHGRKRI
+693 LDIDHARKRI
-703 SLTMKGVN
+703 SLTMKGL

>member
-1 MRPSIASFIHNQTQ
+1 MRPSITSYINAQTQ
-15 LPAHRIEKV
+15 LSTHRIDKV
-24 LELLSGGATIPFIA
+24 LELLTGGATIPFIA

-47 LDETDIGRIAVG
+47 LDETEIGRVAEL
-59 QKSYTEITHRQD
+59 KKHYEEIIHRQD
-71 FILETIRN
+71 FILDTIRN
-79 QEKLTPELERTILQ
+79 QDKLTPELERTILQ
-93 TMDPTILE
+93 TMDPAILE
-101 DLYLPYKVKRKTRAT
+101 DLYLPFKVKRKTRAT
-116 KARELGLEPLAD
+116 KAKELGLEPLAD
-128 ALWKQTYDYVER
+128 ALWKQTYEYVDR

-149 VPDAETALQGARDIL
+149 VPDAEAALQGARDIL

-169 EDSALRGWLRD
+169 EDASLRGWLRD
-180 AFLRHAVIHSKL
+180 TFQRHAHIHSKL
-192 VKSKEENAQKYRDYF
+192 VKSKEEDAQKYRDYF
-207 AFTEKLMT
+207 EFSEKLAT

-228 QEGCLRIHIEPDPE
+228 QEGFLRIHAEPDAE
-242 RTLDQLL
+242 RTQDQLNRR
-249 LKVCRNRSESA
+249 VCKNRSESA
-260 GQVAQAMEDAYKRL
+260 AQVGKAAEDAYKRL

-279 ENEMKTQ
+279 ENELKNV
-286 AKEKADSEA
+286 AKEKADTEA

-310 PLGERRVMALD
+310 PLGERRVLAID

-333 DRDGTL
+333 DRDGTF

-345 YPHPPHS
+345 YPHPPQS
-352 KAEEARQ
+352 NSGEAFQ
-359 AVRHWIDRFQVE
+359 AIRHWIDRYSME

-385 EWLHQSLGDSWKERI
+385 EWLHQSLDPSWRERI
-400 YLISE
+400 YLVSE

-465 ALKERLDREVE
+465 ALKDKLDREVE

-483 INLNTASQQ
+483 INLNTASRQ
-492 LLTYVSGV
+492 LLTYVSGL
-500 GPALA
+500 GPVIAE
-505 ANIVQYRSEHGAFTQ
+505 NIVQYRMEHGAFRD
-520 KKTLLSVPKLGPKA
+520 KATLLKVAKLGPKA

-546 AVNPLDNTGVHPER
+546 AANPLDNTGVHPER
-560 YGLVEHIAR
+560 YELVRKMASDQHTDLHGLLH
-569 DQGTNLAGLIRHP
+569 DGGK
-582 DRLKSIVLDRY
+582 LKSIELAHY
-593 TSTDVG
+593 TTAEVG
-599 LPTLQDILQELEK
+599 LPTLQDIVRELEK

-624 SFAANIRTIDD
+624 EFAAHIRSIDD

-640 ILPGVVT
+640 VLPGVV
-647 NLTQFGAFIDLGI
+647 NNITQFGAFIDLGI
-660 KESGMVHLSQMA
+660 KESGLVHLSQMA
-672 DRYIKHPD
+672 DRYIKHPE
-680 EVVSLQQQVTVNI
+680 EVVSLQQQVTVKI
-693 LDIDHGRKRI
+693 LDIDHARKRI
-703 SLTMKGVN
+703 SLTMKGL

>member
-1 MRPSIASFIHNQTQ
+1 MRPSITSYINAQTQ
-15 LPAHRIEKV
+15 LSTHRIDKV
-24 LELLSGGATIPFIA
+24 LELLTGGATIPFIA

-47 LDETDIGRIAVG
+47 LDETEIGRVAEL
-59 QKSYTEITHRQD
+59 KKHYEEIIHRQD
-71 FILETIRN
+71 FILDTIRN
-79 QEKLTPELERTILQ
+79 QDKLTPELERTILQ
-93 TMDPTILE
+93 TMDPAILE
-101 DLYLPYKVKRKTRAT
+101 DLYLPFKVKRKTRAT
-116 KARELGLEPLAD
+116 KAKELGLEPLAD
-128 ALWKQTYDYVER
+128 ALWKQTYEYVDR
-140 LVKPYIGGE
+140 LVKPYIKDE
-149 VPDAETALQGARDIL
+149 VPDAEVALQGARDIL

-169 EDSALRGWLRD
+169 EDATLRGWLRD
-180 AFLRHAVIHSKL
+180 TFQRHAHIHSKL
-192 VKSKEENAQKYRDYF
+192 VKSKEEDAQKYRDYF
-207 AFTEKLMT
+207 EFSEKLAS

-228 QEGCLRIHIEPDPE
+228 QEGFLRIHVEPDAE
-242 RTLDQLL
+242 RTQDQLNRS
-249 LKVCRNRSESA
+249 VCKNRSESA
-260 GQVAQAMEDAYKRL
+260 AQVGKAAEDAYKRL

-279 ENEMKTQ
+279 ENELKNV
-286 AKEKADSEA
+286 AKEKADTEA

-310 PLGERRVMALD
+310 PLGERRVLAID

-333 DRDGTL
+333 DRDGTF

-345 YPHPPHS
+345 YPHPPQS
-352 KAEEARQ
+352 NSGEAFQ
-359 AVRHWIDRFQVE
+359 ALRHWIDRYSME

-385 EWLHQSLGDSWKERI
+385 EWLHQSLDPSWRERI
-400 YLISE
+400 YLVSE

-465 ALKERLDREVE
+465 ALKDKLDREVE

-483 INLNTASQQ
+483 INLNTASRQ
-492 LLTYVSGV
+492 LLTYVSGL
-500 GPALA
+500 GPVIAE
-505 ANIVQYRSEHGAFTQ
+505 NIVQYRMEHGAFRD
-520 KKTLLSVPKLGPKA
+520 KATLLKVAKLGPKA

-546 AVNPLDNTGVHPER
+546 AANPLDNTGVHPER
-560 YGLVEHIAR
+560 YELVRKMASDQHTDLHGLLH
-569 DQGTNLAGLIRHP
+569 DGGK
-582 DRLKSIVLDRY
+582 LKSIELAHY
-593 TSTDVG
+593 TSAEVG
-599 LPTLQDILQELEK
+599 LPTLKDIVRELEK

-624 SFAANIRTIDD
+624 EFAAHIRSIDD

-640 ILPGVVT
+640 VLPGVV
-647 NLTQFGAFIDLGI
+647 NNITQFGAFIDLGI
-660 KESGMVHLSQMA
+660 KESGLVHLSQMA
-672 DRYIKHPD
+672 DRYIKHPE
-680 EVVSLQQQVTVNI
+680 EVVSLQQQVTVKI
-693 LDIDHGRKRI
+693 LDIDHARKRI
-703 SLTMKGVN
+703 SLTMKGL

>member
-1 MRPSIASFIHNQTQ
+1 MRPSITSYINAQTQ
-15 LPAHRIEKV
+15 LSTHRIDKV
-24 LELLSGGATIPFIA
+24 LELLTGGATIPFIA

-47 LDETDIGRIAVG
+47 LDETEIGRVAEL
-59 QKSYTEITHRQD
+59 KKHYEEIIHRQD
-71 FILETIRN
+71 FILDTIRN
-79 QEKLTPELERTILQ
+79 QDKLTPELERTILQ
-93 TMDPTILE
+93 TMDPAILE
-101 DLYLPYKVKRKTRAT
+101 DLYLPFKVKRKTRAT
-116 KARELGLEPLAD
+116 KAKELGLEPLAD
-128 ALWKQTYDYVER
+128 ALWKQTYEYVDR

-149 VPDAETALQGARDIL
+149 VPDAEAALQGARDIL

-169 EDSALRGWLRD
+169 EDASLRGWLRD
-180 AFLRHAVIHSKL
+180 TFQRHAHIHSKL
-192 VKSKEENAQKYRDYF
+192 VKSKEEDAQKYRDYF
-207 AFTEKLMT
+207 EFSEKLAS

-228 QEGCLRIHIEPDPE
+228 QEGFLRIHVEPDAE
-242 RTLDQLL
+242 RTQDQLNRR
-249 LKVCRNRSESA
+249 VCKNRSESA
-260 GQVAQAMEDAYKRL
+260 AQVGKAAEDAYKRL

-279 ENEMKTQ
+279 ENELKNV
-286 AKEKADSEA
+286 AKDKADTEA

-310 PLGERRVMALD
+310 PLGERRVLAID

-333 DRDGTL
+333 DRDGTF

-345 YPHPPHS
+345 YPHPPQS
-352 KAEEARQ
+352 NSGEAFQ
-359 AVRHWIDRFQVE
+359 ALRHWIDRYSME

-385 EWLHQSLGDSWKERI
+385 EWLHQSLDPSWRERI
-400 YLISE
+400 YLVSE

-465 ALKERLDREVE
+465 ALKDKLDREVE

-483 INLNTASQQ
+483 INLNTASRQ
-492 LLTYVSGV
+492 LLTYVSGL
-500 GPALA
+500 GPVIAE
-505 ANIVQYRSEHGAFTQ
+505 NIVQYRMEHGAFRD
-520 KKTLLSVPKLGPKA
+520 KATLLKVAKLGPKA

-546 AVNPLDNTGVHPER
+546 AANPLDNTGVHPER
-560 YGLVEHIAR
+560 YELVRKMASDQHTDLHGLLH
-569 DQGTNLAGLIRHP
+569 DGGK
-582 DRLKSIVLDRY
+582 LKSIELAHY
-593 TSTDVG
+593 TTAEVG
-599 LPTLQDILQELEK
+599 LPTLQDIVRELEK

-624 SFAANIRTIDD
+624 EFAAHIRSIDD

-640 ILPGVVT
+640 VLPGVV
-647 NLTQFGAFIDLGI
+647 NNITQFGAFIDLGI
-660 KESGMVHLSQMA
+660 KESGLVHLSQMA
-672 DRYIKHPD
+672 DRYIKHPE
-680 EVVSLQQQVTVNI
+680 EVVSLQQQVTVKI
-693 LDIDHGRKRI
+693 LDIDHARKRI
-703 SLTMKGVN
+703 SLTMKGL

>member
-1 MRPSIASFIHNQTQ
+1 MRPSITSYINAQTQ
-15 LPAHRIEKV
+15 LSTHRIDKV
-24 LELLSGGATIPFIA
+24 LELLTGGATIPFIA

-47 LDETDIGRIAVG
+47 LDETEIGRVAEL
-59 QKSYTEITHRQD
+59 KKHYEEIIHRQD
-71 FILETIRN
+71 FILDTIRN
-79 QEKLTPELERTILQ
+79 QDKLTPELERTILQ
-93 TMDPTILE
+93 TMDPAILE
-101 DLYLPYKVKRKTRAT
+101 DLYLPFKVKRKTRAT
-116 KARELGLEPLAD
+116 KAKELGLEPLAD
-128 ALWKQTYDYVER
+128 ALWKQTYEYVDR

-149 VPDAETALQGARDIL
+149 VPDAEAALQGARDIL

-169 EDSALRGWLRD
+169 EDASLRGWLRD
-180 AFLRHAVIHSKL
+180 TFQRHAHIHSKL
-192 VKSKEENAQKYRDYF
+192 VKSKEEDAQKYRDYF
-207 AFTEKLMT
+207 EFSEKLAT

-228 QEGCLRIHIEPDPE
+228 QEGFLRIHAEPDAE
-242 RTLDQLL
+242 RTQDQLNRR
-249 LKVCRNRSESA
+249 VCKNRSESA
-260 GQVAQAMEDAYKRL
+260 AQVGKAAEDAYKRL

-279 ENEMKTQ
+279 ENELKNV
-286 AKEKADSEA
+286 AKEKADTEA

-310 PLGERRVMALD
+310 PLGERRVLAID

-333 DRDGTL
+333 DRDGTF

-345 YPHPPHS
+345 YPHPPQS
-352 KAEEARQ
+352 NSGEAFQ
-359 AVRHWIDRFQVE
+359 ALRHWIDRYSME

-385 EWLHQSLGDSWKERI
+385 EWLHQSLDSSWRERI
-400 YLISE
+400 YLVSE

-465 ALKERLDREVE
+465 ALKDKLDREVE

-483 INLNTASQQ
+483 INLNTASRQ
-492 LLTYVSGV
+492 LLTYVSGL
-500 GPALA
+500 GPVIAE
-505 ANIVQYRSEHGAFTQ
+505 NIVQYRMEHGAFRD
-520 KKTLLSVPKLGPKA
+520 KATLLKVAKLGPKA

-546 AVNPLDNTGVHPER
+546 AANPLDNTGVHPER
-560 YGLVEHIAR
+560 YELVRKMASDQHTDLHGLLH
-569 DQGTNLAGLIRHP
+569 DGGK
-582 DRLKSIVLDRY
+582 LKSIELAHY
-593 TSTDVG
+593 TTAEVG
-599 LPTLQDILQELEK
+599 LPTLQDIVRELEK

-624 SFAANIRTIDD
+624 EFAAHIRSIDD

-640 ILPGVVT
+640 VLPGVV
-647 NLTQFGAFIDLGI
+647 NNITQFGAFIDLGI
-660 KESGMVHLSQMA
+660 KESGLVHLSQMA
-672 DRYIKHPD
+672 DRYIKHPE
-680 EVVSLQQQVTVNI
+680 EVVSLQQQVTVKI
-693 LDIDHGRKRI
+693 LDIDHARKRI
-703 SLTMKGVN
+703 SLTMKGL

>member
-1 MRPSIASFIHNQTQ
+1 MRPSITSYINAQTQ
-15 LPAHRIEKV
+15 LSTHRIDKV
-24 LELLSGGATIPFIA
+24 LELLTGGATIPFIA

-47 LDETDIGRIAVG
+47 LDETEIGRVAEL
-59 QKSYTEITHRQD
+59 KKHYEEIIHRQD
-71 FILETIRN
+71 FILDTIRN
-79 QEKLTPELERTILQ
+79 QDKLTPELERTILQ
-93 TMDPTILE
+93 TMDPAILE
-101 DLYLPYKVKRKTRAT
+101 DLYLPFKVKRKTRAT
-116 KARELGLEPLAD
+116 KAKELGLEPLAD
-128 ALWKQTYDYVER
+128 ALWKQTYEYVDR

-149 VPDAETALQGARDIL
+149 VPDAEAALQGARDIL

-169 EDSALRGWLRD
+169 EDASLRGWLRD
-180 AFLRHAVIHSKL
+180 TFQRHAHIHSKL
-192 VKSKEENAQKYRDYF
+192 VKSKEEDAQKYRDYF
-207 AFTEKLMT
+207 EFSEKLAT

-228 QEGCLRIHIEPDPE
+228 QEGFLRIHAEPDAE
-242 RTLDQLL
+242 RTQDQLNRR
-249 LKVCRNRSESA
+249 VCKNRSESA
-260 GQVAQAMEDAYKRL
+260 AQVGKAAEDAYKRL

-279 ENEMKTQ
+279 ENELKNV
-286 AKEKADSEA
+286 AKDKADTEA

-310 PLGERRVMALD
+310 PLGERRVLAID

-333 DRDGTL
+333 DRDGTF

-345 YPHPPHS
+345 YPHPPQS
-352 KAEEARQ
+352 NSGEAFQ
-359 AVRHWIDRFQVE
+359 ALRHWIDRYSME

-385 EWLHQSLGDSWKERI
+385 EWLHQSLDPSWRERI
-400 YLISE
+400 YLVSE

-465 ALKERLDREVE
+465 ALKDKLDREVE

-483 INLNTASQQ
+483 INLNTASRQ
-492 LLTYVSGV
+492 LLTYVSGL
-500 GPALA
+500 GPVIAE
-505 ANIVQYRSEHGAFTQ
+505 NIVQYRMEHGAFRD
-520 KKTLLSVPKLGPKA
+520 KATLLKVAKLGPKA

-546 AVNPLDNTGVHPER
+546 AANPLDNTGVHPER
-560 YGLVEHIAR
+560 YELVRKMASDQHTDLHGLLH
-569 DQGTNLAGLIRHP
+569 DGGK
-582 DRLKSIVLDRY
+582 LKSIELAHY
-593 TSTDVG
+593 TTAEVG
-599 LPTLQDILQELEK
+599 LPTLQDIVRELEK

-624 SFAANIRTIDD
+624 EFAAHIRSIDD

-640 ILPGVVT
+640 VLPGVV
-647 NLTQFGAFIDLGI
+647 NNITQFGAFIDLGI
-660 KESGMVHLSQMA
+660 KESGLVHLSQMA
-672 DRYIKHPD
+672 DRYIKHPE
-680 EVVSLQQQVTVNI
+680 EVVSLQQQVTVKI
-693 LDIDHGRKRI
+693 LDIDHARKRI
-703 SLTMKGVN
+703 SLTMKGL

>member
-1 MRPSIASFIHNQTQ
+1 MRPSITSYINAQTQ
-15 LPAHRIEKV
+15 LSTHRIDKV
-24 LELLSGGATIPFIA
+24 LELLTGGATIPFIA

-47 LDETDIGRIAVG
+47 LDETEIGRVAEL
-59 QKSYTEITHRQD
+59 KKHYEEIIHRQD
-71 FILETIRN
+71 FILDTIRN
-79 QEKLTPELERTILQ
+79 QDKLTPELERTILQ
-93 TMDPTILE
+93 TMDPAILE
-101 DLYLPYKVKRKTRAT
+101 DLYLPFKVKRKTRAT
-116 KARELGLEPLAD
+116 KAKELGLEPLAD
-128 ALWKQTYDYVER
+128 ALWKQTYEYVDR

-149 VPDAETALQGARDIL
+149 VPDAEAALQGARDIL

-169 EDSALRGWLRD
+169 EDASLRGWLRD
-180 AFLRHAVIHSKL
+180 TFQRHAHIHSKL
-192 VKSKEENAQKYRDYF
+192 VKSKEEDAQKYRDYF
-207 AFTEKLMT
+207 EFSEKLAS

-228 QEGCLRIHIEPDPE
+228 QEGFLRIHVEPDAE
-242 RTLDQLL
+242 RTQDQLNRR
-249 LKVCRNRSESA
+249 VCKNRSESA
-260 GQVAQAMEDAYKRL
+260 AQVGKAAEDAYKRL

-279 ENEMKTQ
+279 ENELKNV
-286 AKEKADSEA
+286 AKEKADTEA

-310 PLGERRVMALD
+310 PLGERRVLAID

-333 DRDGTL
+333 DRDGTF

-345 YPHPPHS
+345 YPHPPQS
-352 KAEEARQ
+352 NSGEAFQ
-359 AVRHWIDRFQVE
+359 ALRHWIDRYSME

-385 EWLHQSLGDSWKERI
+385 EWLHQSLDPSWRERI
-400 YLISE
+400 YLVSE

-465 ALKERLDREVE
+465 ALKDKLDREVE

-483 INLNTASQQ
+483 INLNTASRQ
-492 LLTYVSGV
+492 LLTYVSGL
-500 GPALA
+500 GPVIAE
-505 ANIVQYRSEHGAFTQ
+505 NIVQYRMEHGAFRD
-520 KKTLLSVPKLGPKA
+520 KATLLKVAKLGPKA

-546 AVNPLDNTGVHPER
+546 AANPLDNTGVHPER
-560 YGLVEHIAR
+560 YELVRKMASDQHTDLHGLLH
-569 DQGTNLAGLIRHP
+569 DGGK
-582 DRLKSIVLDRY
+582 LKSIELAHY
-593 TSTDVG
+593 TTAEVG
-599 LPTLQDILQELEK
+599 LPTLQDIVRELEK

-624 SFAANIRTIDD
+624 EFAAHIRSIDD

-640 ILPGVVT
+640 VLPGVV
-647 NLTQFGAFIDLGI
+647 NNITQFGAFIDLGI
-660 KESGMVHLSQMA
+660 KESGLVHLSQMA
-672 DRYIKHPD
+672 DRYIKHPE
-680 EVVSLQQQVTVNI
+680 EVVSLQQQVTVKI
-693 LDIDHGRKRI
+693 LDIDHARKRI
-703 SLTMKGVN
+703 SLTMKGL

>member
-1 MRPSIASFIHNQTQ
+1 MRPSITSYINAQTQ
-15 LPAHRIEKV
+15 LSTHRIDKV
-24 LELLSGGATIPFIA
+24 LELLTGGATIPFIA

-47 LDETDIGRIAVG
+47 LDETEIGRVAEL
-59 QKSYTEITHRQD
+59 KKHFEEIIHRQD
-71 FILETIRN
+71 FILDTIRN
-79 QEKLTPELERTILQ
+79 QDKLTPELERTILQ
-93 TMDPTILE
+93 TMDPAILE
-101 DLYLPYKVKRKTRAT
+101 DLYLPFKVKRKTRAT
-116 KARELGLEPLAD
+116 KAKELGLEPLAD
-128 ALWKQTYDYVER
+128 ALWKQTYEYVDR
-140 LVKPYIGGE
+140 LVKPYIKDE
-149 VPDAETALQGARDIL
+149 VPDAEVALQGARDIL

-169 EDSALRGWLRD
+169 EDATLRGWLRD
-180 AFLRHAVIHSKL
+180 TFQRHAHIHSKL
-192 VKSKEENAQKYRDYF
+192 VKSKEEDAQKYRDYF
-207 AFTEKLMT
+207 EFSEKLAT

-228 QEGCLRIHIEPDPE
+228 QEGFLRIHAEPDAE
-242 RTLDQLL
+242 RTQDQLNRR
-249 LKVCRNRSESA
+249 VCKNRSESA
-260 GQVAQAMEDAYKRL
+260 AQVGKAAEDAYKRL

-279 ENEMKTQ
+279 ENELKNV
-286 AKEKADSEA
+286 AKEKADTEA

-310 PLGERRVMALD
+310 PLGERRVLAID

-333 DRDGTL
+333 DRDGTF

-345 YPHPPHS
+345 YPHPPQS
-352 KAEEARQ
+352 NSGEAFQ
-359 AVRHWIDRFQVE
+359 AIRHWIDRYSME

-385 EWLHQSLGDSWKERI
+385 EWLHQSLDSSWRERI
-400 YLISE
+400 YLVSE

-465 ALKERLDREVE
+465 ALKDKLDREVE

-483 INLNTASQQ
+483 INLNTASRQ
-492 LLTYVSGV
+492 LLTYVSGL
-500 GPALA
+500 GPVIAE
-505 ANIVQYRSEHGAFTQ
+505 NIVQYRMEHGAFRD
-520 KKTLLSVPKLGPKA
+520 KATLLKVAKLGPKA

-546 AVNPLDNTGVHPER
+546 AANPLDNTGVHPER
-560 YGLVEHIAR
+560 YELVRKMASDQHTDLHGLLH
-569 DQGTNLAGLIRHP
+569 DGGK
-582 DRLKSIVLDRY
+582 LKSIELAHY
-593 TSTDVG
+593 TSAEVG
-599 LPTLQDILQELEK
+599 LPTLKDIVRELEK

-624 SFAANIRTIDD
+624 EFAAHIRSIDD

-640 ILPGVVT
+640 VLPGVV
-647 NLTQFGAFIDLGI
+647 NNITQFGAFIDLGI
-660 KESGMVHLSQMA
+660 KESGLVHLSQMA
-672 DRYIKHPD
+672 DRYIKHPE
-680 EVVSLQQQVTVNI
+680 EVVSLQQQVTVKI
-693 LDIDHGRKRI
+693 LDIDHARKRI
-703 SLTMKGVN
+703 SLTMKGL

>member
-1 MRPSIASFIHNQTQ
+1 MRPSITSYINAQTQ
-15 LPAHRIEKV
+15 LSTHRIDKV
-24 LELLSGGATIPFIA
+24 LELLTGGATIPFIA

-47 LDETDIGRIAVG
+47 LDETEIGRVAEL
-59 QKSYTEITHRQD
+59 KKHYEEIIHRQD
-71 FILETIRN
+71 FILDTIRN
-79 QEKLTPELERTILQ
+79 QDKLTPELERTILQ
-93 TMDPTILE
+93 TMDPAILE
-101 DLYLPYKVKRKTRAT
+101 DLYLPFKVKRKTRAT
-116 KARELGLEPLAD
+116 KAKELGLEPLAD
-128 ALWKQTYDYVER
+128 ALWKQTYEYVDR

-149 VPDAETALQGARDIL
+149 VPDAEAALQGARDIL

-169 EDSALRGWLRD
+169 EDASLRGWLRD
-180 AFLRHAVIHSKL
+180 TFQRHAHIHSKL
-192 VKSKEENAQKYRDYF
+192 VKSKEEDAQKYRDYF
-207 AFTEKLMT
+207 EFSEKLAT
-215 IPSHRLLAILRGE
+215 IPSHRLLAMLRGE
-228 QEGCLRIHIEPDPE
+228 QEGFLRIHVEPDAE
-242 RTLDQLL
+242 RTQDQLNRR
-249 LKVCRNRSESA
+249 VCKNRSESA
-260 GQVAQAMEDAYKRL
+260 AQVGKAAEDAYKRL

-279 ENEMKTQ
+279 ENELKNV
-286 AKEKADSEA
+286 AKEKADTEA

-310 PLGERRVMALD
+310 PLGERRVLAID

-333 DRDGTL
+333 DRDGTF

-345 YPHPPHS
+345 YPHPPQS
-352 KAEEARQ
+352 NSGEAFQ
-359 AVRHWIDRFQVE
+359 AIRHWIDRYSME

-385 EWLHQSLGDSWKERI
+385 EWLHQSLDPSWRERI
-400 YLISE
+400 YLVSE

-465 ALKERLDREVE
+465 ALKDKLDREVE

-483 INLNTASQQ
+483 INLNTASRQ
-492 LLTYVSGV
+492 LLTYVSGL
-500 GPALA
+500 GPVIAE
-505 ANIVQYRSEHGAFTQ
+505 NIVQYRMEHGAFRD
-520 KKTLLSVPKLGPKA
+520 KATLLKVAKLGPKA

-546 AVNPLDNTGVHPER
+546 AANPLDNTGVHPER
-560 YGLVEHIAR
+560 YELVRKMASDQHTDLHGLLH
-569 DQGTNLAGLIRHP
+569 DGGK
-582 DRLKSIVLDRY
+582 LKSIELAHY
-593 TSTDVG
+593 TTAEVG
-599 LPTLQDILQELEK
+599 LPTLQDIVRELEK

-624 SFAANIRTIDD
+624 EFAAHIRSIDD

-640 ILPGVVT
+640 VLPGVV
-647 NLTQFGAFIDLGI
+647 NNITQFGAFIDLGI
-660 KESGMVHLSQMA
+660 KESGLVHLSQMA
-672 DRYIKHPD
+672 DRYIKHPE
-680 EVVSLQQQVTVNI
+680 EVVSLQQQVTVKI
-693 LDIDHGRKRI
+693 LDIDHARKRI
-703 SLTMKGVN
+703 SLTMKGL

>member
-1 MRPSIASFIHNQTQ
+1 MRPSITSYINAQTQ
-15 LPAHRIEKV
+15 LSTHRIDKV
-24 LELLSGGATIPFIA
+24 LELLTGGATIPFIA

-47 LDETDIGRIAVG
+47 LDETEIGRVAEL
-59 QKSYTEITHRQD
+59 KKHYEEIIHRQD
-71 FILETIRN
+71 FILDTIRN
-79 QEKLTPELERTILQ
+79 QDKLTPELERTILQ
-93 TMDPTILE
+93 TMDPAILE
-101 DLYLPYKVKRKTRAT
+101 DLYLPFKVKRKTRAT
-116 KARELGLEPLAD
+116 KAKELGLEPLAD
-128 ALWKQTYDYVER
+128 ALWKQTYEYVDR
-140 LVKPYIGGE
+140 LVKPYIKDE
-149 VPDAETALQGARDIL
+149 VPDAEVALQGARDIL

-169 EDSALRGWLRD
+169 EDATLRGWLRD
-180 AFLRHAVIHSKL
+180 TFQRHAHIHSKL
-192 VKSKEENAQKYRDYF
+192 VKSKEEDAQKYRDYF
-207 AFTEKLMT
+207 EFSEKLAS

-228 QEGCLRIHIEPDPE
+228 QEGFLRIHAEPDAE
-242 RTLDQLL
+242 RTQDQLNRR
-249 LKVCRNRSESA
+249 VCKNRSESA
-260 GQVAQAMEDAYKRL
+260 AQVGKAAEDAYKRL

-279 ENEMKTQ
+279 ENELKNV
-286 AKEKADSEA
+286 AKDKADTEA

-310 PLGERRVMALD
+310 PLGERRVLAID

-333 DRDGTL
+333 DRDGTF

-345 YPHPPHS
+345 YPHPPQS
-352 KAEEARQ
+352 NSGEAFQ
-359 AVRHWIDRFQVE
+359 ALRHWIDRYSME

-385 EWLHQSLGDSWKERI
+385 EWLHQSLDPSWRERI
-400 YLISE
+400 YLVSE

-465 ALKERLDREVE
+465 ALKDKLDREVE

-483 INLNTASQQ
+483 INLNTASRQ
-492 LLTYVSGV
+492 LLTYVSGL
-500 GPALA
+500 GPVIAE
-505 ANIVQYRSEHGAFTQ
+505 NIVQYRMEHGAFRD
-520 KKTLLSVPKLGPKA
+520 KATLLKVAKLGPKA

-546 AVNPLDNTGVHPER
+546 AANPLDNTGVHPER
-560 YGLVEHIAR
+560 YELVRKMASDQHTDLHGLLH
-569 DQGTNLAGLIRHP
+569 DGGK
-582 DRLKSIVLDRY
+582 LKSIELAHY
-593 TSTDVG
+593 TTAEVG
-599 LPTLQDILQELEK
+599 LPTLQDIVRELEK

-624 SFAANIRTIDD
+624 EFAAHIRSIDD

-640 ILPGVVT
+640 VLPGVV
-647 NLTQFGAFIDLGI
+647 NNITQFGAFIDLGI
-660 KESGMVHLSQMA
+660 KESGLVHLSQMA
-672 DRYIKHPD
+672 DRYIKHPE
-680 EVVSLQQQVTVNI
+680 EVVSLQQQVTVKI
-693 LDIDHGRKRI
+693 LDIDHARKRI
-703 SLTMKGVN
+703 SLTMKGL